1 MVARSHRR
9 RSWALASVAASI
21 ALLAP
26 ACGGDDTTAAP
37 ADTASPDAAATT
49 PAADEPAS
57 EATAAP
63 AATAAPSTPG
73 TAGDAG
79 TPATET
85 PAAAPIE
92 LLSFTA
98 PLVGGGSFDGAG
110 YATERPVAFWFWAPT

>member
-1 MVARSHRR
+1 MAARSHRR
-9 RSWALASVAASI
+9 RSWALASLAASI

-26 ACGGDDTTAAP
+26 ACGSDDTTAAP
-37 ADTASPDAAATT
+37 ADTAAPDAAATT

-57 EATAAP
+57 DATAAP
-63 AATAAPSTPG
+63 AAPSTPG
-73 TAGDAG
+73 TDGDAG
-79 TPATET
+79 TPATGT

-98 PLVGGGSFDGAG
+98 PLVGGGSFDGAR